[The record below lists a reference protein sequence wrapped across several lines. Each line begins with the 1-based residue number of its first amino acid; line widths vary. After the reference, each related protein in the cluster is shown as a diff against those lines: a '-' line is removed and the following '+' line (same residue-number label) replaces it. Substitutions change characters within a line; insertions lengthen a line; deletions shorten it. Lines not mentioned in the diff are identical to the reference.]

1 MKSSSSSA
9 ATSGGA
15 MSEIIFDTLQ
25 ALIEI
30 LIGLSQ
36 YEYLC
41 IVFANEL
48 PIIEPQTPVN
58 TTAARFL
65 PAPTAKS
72 KISLISI
79 TILDI
84 MTRYPAYPAYLAN
97 GLGVLPR
104 TVLSSIQQ

>member
-58 TTAARFL
+58 TTAAASFL

-72 KISLISI
+72 KCSLPS
-79 TILDI
+79 
-84 MTRYPAYPAYLAN
+84 A
-97 GLGVLPR
+97 
-104 TVLSSIQQ
+104 